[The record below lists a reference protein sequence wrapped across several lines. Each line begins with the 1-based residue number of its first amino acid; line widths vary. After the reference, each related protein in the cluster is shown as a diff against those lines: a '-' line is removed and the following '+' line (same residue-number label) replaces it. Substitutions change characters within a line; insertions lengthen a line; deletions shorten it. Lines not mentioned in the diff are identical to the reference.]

1 LNYCKNCRRHLNGA
15 VSCPGCGATG
25 FELSNVQDGR
35 STLRMPSIGDD
46 EQSVTSHGRLP
57 VPEAEPYEG
66 DLVTGPQEGVGRAR
80 HPDLPR
86 PSVVSDADSTR
97 EMSPPKSAGGGRRG
111 ISVGDDGDDNDNRD
125 SGRRPRAER
134 RGEKRHGI
142 GLMLTGGFAGIIV
155 VAFLLYGNAGGG
167 SDGAPAGNVV
177 AAGPTGSSTVST
189 ASLTETASATGPASS
204 AVATSAS
211 ASPTHTASASPSKS
225 STPEQAT
232 TSAAPGRSATATAT
246 RTTASAPPTS
256 ASPTAKPSPSSTK
269 SSCFLIFC
277 T

>member
-25 FELSNVQDGR
+25 FGLSNVQDGR
-35 STLRMPSIGDD
+35 STLRMPSVGDD

-80 HPDLPR
+80 HSDLPR

-97 EMSPPKSAGGGRRG
+97 NMTAPKSAGGGRRG
-111 ISVGDDGDDNDNRD
+111 ISVGDDYDDRD
-125 SGRRPRAER
+125 KSRNSRAER

-177 AAGPTGSSTVST
+177 AAGPTGSSTAST
-189 ASLTETASATGPASS
+189 ASLTVTASATGPASS
-204 AVATSAS
+204 AEATSAS

-269 SSCFLIFC
+269 SSCWLIFC
-277 T
+277 S

>member
-1 LNYCKNCRRHLNGA
+1 M
-15 VSCPGCGATG
+15 SCPGCGATG
-25 FELSNVQDGR
+25 FELSQVRDGR
-35 STLRMPSIGDD
+35 STLRMPPVGDD

-57 VPEAEPYEG
+57 VPETEPYEG

-80 HPDLPR
+80 RSDLPR

-97 EMSPPKSAGGGRRG
+97 EMGAPRSAGGGRRG
-111 ISVGDDGDDNDNRD
+111 ISVGDDHEERD
-125 SGRRPRAER
+125 GGRRPRAAADEARRSRAER

-177 AAGPTGSSTVST
+177 AAGPTGSSTAST
-189 ASLTETASATGPASS
+189 ASLTVPASATGPASS
-204 AVATSAS
+204 AQATSAS

-225 STPEQAT
+225 STPEQTT
-232 TSAAPGRSATATAT
+232 TSAAPDPSATATAT
-246 RTTASAPPTS
+246 RTTASAAPTS
-256 ASPTAKPSPSSTK
+256 ASPSAKPSPSSTK
-269 SSCFLIFC
+269 SSCWLIFC